1 MKAALLGKK
10 VGMTSLYGIDGRHI
24 PCTVIQAGP
33 CPVVQVKTKEKDG
46 YSAVQIGYLE
56 KKEKRTTMP
65 MKGHFG
71 KAGLKP
77 LKYLKEFRD
86 PEAELEAG
94 QELTVEQFNSGDI
107 IKVTGKSIGRGF
119 QGVVKRHSFSGVG
132 MMTHGQSDRQ
142 RHPGSIGQ
150 SSYPSRVMKGIK
162 MGGRMGGK
170 KVTVRNLVIVDIIP
184 EQNLILVKGSVP
196 GHKDSLLELVKQ

>member
-56 KKEKRTTMP
+56 KKENRTTKP
-65 MKGHFG
+65 QKGHFE

-77 LKYLKEFRD
+77 LKHLKEFRD

-94 QELTVEQFNSGDI
+94 QELTVEQFNSGDT

-132 MMTHGQSDRQ
+132 MMSHGQSDRQ